1 MEHYNVGMVLSNT
14 YELIAKLGQGGM
26 GEVWVAKNIRL
37 PEKPLAIKVIYHNDP
52 NLLERLRREARIMAG
67 LNHPHIAQ
75 IIDLDTLPNG
85 HPFMVMELL
94 LGSPLSVRIGE
105 GNCSHEEI
113 DRWIYQLGDALN
125 TAHQHG
131 IIHRDLKP
139 DNLFLCEDGVLK
151 VLDFGISKISH
162 MGRLSV
168 SGALMGT
175 PLYMSPEQVEGK
187 EVDERSDLFA
197 LGLIT
202 IELITNQRPIAGGS
216 LFKIFKAI
224 RQYTKPPC
232 PNDFP
237 DSRWT
242 IIDKA
247 IASSP
252 KDRCDDVAQ
261 WIELFIGKPLPQRR
275 LNVSMISQKE
285 VTISDYDVHT
295 LLPTADQFLD
305 TIEATER
312 PNQTIPETKV
322 QISQQAHSSS
332 AVGINDR
339 ELSVE
344 ATRSYTRLYLGR
356 LLYLIP
362 VVMIILYVMSRP
374 SKQSIELMSTPL
386 PVSHSD
392 ERHPSQQKHESKKE
406 LRPLEKVELPEEYKV
421 AIKESI
427 HETDFKN
434 WGALIL
440 FRAHISRV
448 PKLTSQK
455 LSRALSLLK
464 QHEFVQFE
472 YALKEVVPLL
482 GQDNNELVRVLNA
495 MIVLS
500 KCRHSGF
507 RAQLLYDQLDH
518 AEKVLV
524 EAGLTPCKS
533 KFFKLKQP

>member
-1 MEHYNVGMVLSNT
+1 MKHYSVGMLLSNT
-14 YELIAKLGQGGM
+14 YELVAKLGQGGM
-26 GEVWVAKNIRL
+26 GEVWVAKNVRL

-52 NLLERLRREARIMAG
+52 SLLERLRREAKIMAG

-94 LGSPLSVRIGE
+94 LGSPLSIRIGA
-105 GNCSHEEI
+105 GNCSQEEI
-113 DRWIYQLGDALN
+113 DRWLYQLGDALN

-139 DNLFLCEDGVLK
+139 DNLFLCEDGTLK
-151 VLDFGISKISH
+151 VLDFGLSKISH

-175 PLYMSPEQVEGK
+175 PLYMSPEQVEGE

-202 IELITNQRPIAGGS
+202 IELITNQRPISGDS
-216 LFKIFKAI
+216 LPKIFKAI
-224 RQYTKPPC
+224 RQYIKPPC
-232 PNDFP
+232 PDGFSQ
-237 DSRWT
+237 SRWA

-247 IASSP
+247 IAYDP
-252 KDRCDDVAQ
+252 KNRCDNVAQ
-261 WIELFIGKPLPQRR
+261 WIELFIGKSLPERR
-275 LNVSMISQKE
+275 LNVSMIGQKE
-285 VTISDYDVHT
+285 INTSAHKVDT
-295 LLPTADQFLD
+295 LLPTIDQALE
-305 TIEATER
+305 TVEAIDR
-312 PNQTIPETKV
+312 SNQSIPETKV
-322 QISQQAHSSS
+322 QIFQKTHSSAALDMTHEEMEVNVTDS
-332 AVGINDR
+332 YA
-339 ELSVE
+339 
-344 ATRSYTRLYLGR
+344 RSYLGH

-362 VVMIILYVMSRP
+362 VMVTTLYFVGRP
-374 SKQSIELMSTPL
+374 AEQNVEVMSTPI

-392 ERHPSQQKHESKKE
+392 ERHSSQQKHESKKE

-440 FRAHISRV
+440 FRAHIRRV

-455 LSRALSLLK
+455 LSRALELLK
-464 QHEFVQFE
+464 QHEFIQFE
-472 YALKEVVPLL
+472 YALKEVIALL
-482 GQDNNELVRVLNA
+482 DQDNDELIRVLDA

-518 AEKVLV
+518 AEKALI